1 MVDLLT
7 FITASVLILQA
18 FIGLSYF
25 VSSMWEK
32 ETRASIFAGLQFL
45 FMLVPV
51 VIFFFLI
58 LSTRFFETGLGV
70 AALIAGLVIVALA
83 AFFLVRRS
91 GTDPKALEGT
101 KGLIVGDVKRQDERG
116 IVFARNDHLKPGTD
130 EYREFYEKHPD
141 LEENDAKR
149 RQMGLGALGSAQGSI
164 DKPYEE
170 PNVAVVTATAV
181 TAHNLAAPY
190 TVKPRSFLPLREK
203 LTPLPEKST
212 ERIKGYAKYLGAD
225 LVGITEIN
233 PLWTYSHRGMA
244 GAPEYGQKI
253 EVDHKYAIVF
263 AVEMTQELVRTAPHT
278 SMTIE
283 TMDNYARGA
292 RISTQLAA
300 FIANL
305 GYSATANFVFHY
317 ETLLAPLAV
326 DAGLGQVGRL
336 GYLMTREFGP
346 RLRLAG
352 ITTDLPLIPD
362 KPVDIG
368 VEDFCKICKKC
379 AVCCPSGSIL
389 HGDPGVFNGTQ
400 RWKLNAETCFEYW
413 AKIGSDCN
421 ICMRVCPWSHART
434 FPHRFIAWMIT
445 RNKMSRRLFYYMDDL
460 FYGKKPR
467 PNVPPKW
474 AEFRSGLT

>member
-1 MVDLLT
+1 VFQTFRKRTEKRSQNTPVLKNLKILLLIDNFGRKIIMVDLLT
-7 FITASVLILQA
+7 LLAASVLILQA

-25 VSSMWEK
+25 VSSIWEK
-32 ETRASIFAGLQFL
+32 ETRASIFAALQFL

-51 VIFFFLI
+51 VIFFVLI
-58 LSTRFFETGLGV
+58 LSTRFFETGLGLGV
-70 AALIAGLVIVALA
+70 LIAGLVIVAL
-83 AFFLVRRS
+83 
-91 GTDPKALEGT
+91 D
-101 KGLIVGDVKRQDERG
+101 
-116 IVFARNDHLKPGTD
+116 
-130 EYREFYEKHPD
+130 
-141 LEENDAKR
+141 
-149 RQMGLGALGSAQGSI
+149 
-164 DKPYEE
+164 
-170 PNVAVVTATAV
+170 
-181 TAHNLAAPY
+181 
-190 TVKPRSFLPLREK
+190 
-203 LTPLPEKST
+203 
-212 ERIKGYAKYLGAD
+212 
-225 LVGITEIN
+225 
-233 PLWTYSHRGMA
+233 
-244 GAPEYGQKI
+244 
-253 EVDHKYAIVF
+253 
-263 AVEMTQELVRTAPHT
+263 
-278 SMTIE
+278 
-283 TMDNYARGA
+283 
-292 RISTQLAA
+292 A

-326 DAGLGQVGRL
+326 DAGLGQGGRL

-389 HGDPGVFNGTQ
+389 HGEPGVFNGTQ

-445 RNKMSRRLFYYMDDL
+445 RNKISRRLFYHMDDL
-460 FYGKKPR
+460 FYGKKPK
-467 PNVPPKW
+467 PNIPPRW